1 MNLRG
6 RLPTRVFRIIIIALL
21 LLAVGVWIRWLA
33 QDSGPYSWLQQ
44 RLLFLG
50 LRYSQVLGALLAFIF
65 VFVLWMIPAFTLR
78 YFSDMPFLGEELDA
92 MTRGKSLPQAFRG
105 RLNVQ
110 QQTQAE
116 MLSLPA
122 RDAERR
128 RFFRRMGW
136 VGIGVGLGGWLV
148 TWLAWY
154 LGEQIWSTPLAVGV
168 VGVLGGLASVITG
181 RPVILDHHKAQKL
194 DRIVKRLVRFVLVVT
209 VLFLAVMCVLEALR
223 G

>member
-1 MNLRG
+1 MANLRG
-6 RLPTRVFRIIIIALL
+6 SLPTRVFRIIILILL
-21 LLAVGVWIRWLA
+21 LIVTGVWIRWLV

-50 LRYSQVLGALLAFIF
+50 LRESQVLGALLAFIF

-92 MTRGKSLPQAFRG
+92 MTRGKSLPQAFRES
-105 RLNVQ
+105 LDVQ

-168 VGVLGGLASVITG
+168 VGVLGGFASVITG
-181 RPVILDHHKAQKL
+181 RPVILDHHKAQEF
-194 DRIVKRLVRFVLVVT
+194 DQVVKRASCFVLILAT
-209 VLFLAVMCVLEALR
+209 LFLAVMCVLEAFK
-223 G
+223 